1 VKQPRK
7 RKPTVAVIDIG
18 SNSVRLVVYEALER
32 SLISIFNEKALC
44 GLGREVQSTGLL
56 APDAVERALTALRR
70 FHALCKIQQVG
81 RVFAIATAACRD
93 ASNGPDFIAQA
104 ERICGVPIE
113 ILSGPREAKLSAL
126 GVVSG
131 IHKPDGIVGDLGGGS
146 LELIDVRGNS
156 VRSGV
161 TLPLGSLALQDMS
174 HKSLKH
180 AEQIVGQGLADVAQ
194 LKAGRGRTFYA
205 VGGTWR
211 ALARIHIFQSG
222 YPLGVM
228 HGYSIPASEALDF
241 VRRLRRLA
249 AAGMLA
255 NIEMIADARRPLLT
269 YGALVLEYVIRVT
282 RPKTIM
288 FSTFGVREG
297 LLYSM
302 LPEPERAKD
311 GLICAAE
318 ELNELLSRSARHARE
333 LIEWTDHFAR
343 VVKLRETEE
352 DRRLRHVACLLSD
365 IGWRVHPDHR
375 GEQTLAQIINGN
387 FGDISHQGRAFVGLA
402 VFYRYAGLSEE
413 NQPPTIIQDLVT
425 ATMLERARVL
435 GAAFRVA
442 HLISAAR
449 PGVLPATHFRSE
461 GRKLMLVFEH
471 RSRRRSRRW
480 PLQAAGAARRPL
492 RINCHALEHD
502 PEKCAAVF
510 PRDKRKALALR
521 SCSIKEFLTWCA
533 PPHRPTASP
542 AWPPQ
547 ACACA
552 RAFPQSQ
559 RRSRPAA
566 TTVSRPARHR
576 S

>member
-1 VKQPRK
+1 MTRPRR
-7 RKPTVAVIDIG
+7 RKATVAVIDIG

-32 SLISIFNEKALC
+32 SLTTIFNEKALC

-70 FHALCKIQQVG
+70 FRALCRIQQVG
-81 RVFAIATAACRD
+81 KVYAIATAACRD
-93 ASNGPDFIAQA
+93 ASNGPDFIARA
-104 ERICGVPIE
+104 ERICGVKIE

-146 LELIDVRGNS
+146 LELIDVRGNA

-161 TLPLGSLALQDMS
+161 TLPLGSLALQDSS
-174 HKSLKH
+174 HKSIER
-180 AEQIVGQGLADVAQ
+180 AERIVRSDLIDVAQ

-211 ALARIHIFQSG
+211 ALARIHIIQSG

-228 HGYSIPASEALDF
+228 HGYSIPAAEALDF
-241 VRRLRRLA
+241 VRRLRRLVA
-249 AAGMLA
+249 TGMLA
-255 NIEMIADARRPLLT
+255 DIEAIAEARRPLLT
-269 YGALVLEYVIRVT
+269 YGALVLEYVIRVAK
-282 RPKTIM
+282 PKTIM

-302 LPEPERAKD
+302 LPDSERAKD
-311 GLICAAE
+311 GLLTAAQ

-333 LIEWTDHFAR
+333 LIEWTDRFVR

-352 DRRLRHVACLLSD
+352 DRRLRHAACLLSD

-375 GEQTLAQIINGN
+375 GEQTMTQIINGN

-413 NQPPTIIQDLVT
+413 NQPPPVIQDLVT
-425 ATMLERARVL
+425 AAMLERARVL

-471 RSRRRSRRW
+471 RMVDLVADRVGGRFKQLARLVGRTGSIVRR
-480 PLQAAGAARRPL
+480 
-492 RINCHALEHD
+492 
-502 PEKCAAVF
+502 
-510 PRDKRKALALR
+510 
-521 SCSIKEFLTWCA
+521 
-533 PPHRPTASP
+533 
-542 AWPPQ
+542 
-547 ACACA
+547 
-552 RAFPQSQ
+552 
-559 RRSRPAA
+559 
-566 TTVSRPARHR
+566 
-576 S
+576 